1 MSALTIPGVVHT
13 AISLVALA
21 AAVRSFIR
29 YDGITGATPAGCVYL
44 LMTMLTCLTG
54 FFIFSTGAFTK
65 AHGLGLV
72 TLAVMV
78 LAICAR
84 AAQPFGSASLAVEN
98 VAYSL
103 TFFFHMIPAFTE
115 TATRLPVGAPLLAD
129 PESPILK
136 ALFGAM
142 FVLFLVGAVWQWRR
156 FHAGPRS
163 VPA

>member
-1 MSALTIPGVVHT
+1 MSVLSIAGIIHT
-13 AISLVALA
+13 AISAAALA
-21 AAVRSFIR
+21 AAVRSFVR
-29 YDGITGATPAGCVYL
+29 YGGITGATPAGRVYL
-44 LMTMLTCLTG
+44 LMTILTCLTG

-72 TLAVMV
+72 TLAVVM
-78 LAICAR
+78 LAIIAR
-84 AAQPFGSASLAVEN
+84 AAKPFGGASLAVEN

-115 TATRLPVGAPLLAD
+115 TATRLPLGRPLLAD

-142 FVLFLVGAVWQWRR
+142 FMLFLAGATWQWRR
-156 FHAGPRS
+156 FQKGSRG
-163 VPA
+163 VPT